1 MKKIIEDEKNNNPIT
16 VSELEDRMR
25 DFLDK
30 DYKSYF
36 FSNVMKLSVILLS
49 GFHLLLYIYD
59 SFILKENYFV
69 NISFKKLLR
78 Y

>member
-1 MKKIIEDEKNNNPIT
+1 
-16 VSELEDRMR
+16 MR
-25 DFLDK
+25 DFLDE